1 MTTLHLGVTE
11 MPYAHG
17 GKTTGD
23 VAEILEDKYH
33 LFEHFWQAHQAAI
46 VDKMSSAIVG
56 SFESIMMGAA
66 PPTDPHAAAM
76 TEVQKMFNVFLDQ
89 REMDSLGYPGIPTAA
104 AQAGISHRFKNA
116 GNTSYQMAVG
126 KDGKRHKIKWRSK
139 QRGARPSFV
148 DTGLLENSMR
158 AWTTE

>member
-1 MTTLHLGVTE
+1 MTILHLGVTE

-33 LFEHFWQAHQAAI
+33 IFEHFWQLHQAPIVGQMSAAI
-46 VDKMSSAIVG
+46 VGA
-56 SFESIMMGAA
+56 FESVMTGAV
-66 PPTDPHAAAM
+66 PPNDPHAAAT
-76 TEVQKMFNVFLDQ
+76 TEIEKMFNVFLDQ

-104 AQAGISHRFKNA
+104 SLAGVNHRLKHP
-116 GNTSYQMAVG
+116 YR
-126 KDGKRHKIKWRSK
+126 KRNKS
-139 QRGARPSFV
+139 RPSFV

-158 AWTTE
+158 AWVSE